1 MKSESESERVRIDKW
16 MWAVRL
22 YKTRS
27 QATLACEQGKITVNN
42 TPAKASRIVNLN
54 DIVSIKRTGII
65 RMYKVLKV
73 IQNRIGAKLLSEH
86 IEDLTPPEELQAY
99 LNRAKGPGI
108 FRDPGSGRPTKRERR
123 DLDDFLEDI

>member
-1 MKSESESERVRIDKW
+1 
-16 MWAVRL
+16 MWAVRM

-42 TPAKASRIVNLN
+42 SPAKASRLVNLY

-65 RMYKVLKV
+65 RTYKVLKV
-73 IQNRIGAKLLSEH
+73 IQNRIGAKLLPEH

-108 FRDPGSGRPTKRERR
+108 YRDPGSGRPTKRERR